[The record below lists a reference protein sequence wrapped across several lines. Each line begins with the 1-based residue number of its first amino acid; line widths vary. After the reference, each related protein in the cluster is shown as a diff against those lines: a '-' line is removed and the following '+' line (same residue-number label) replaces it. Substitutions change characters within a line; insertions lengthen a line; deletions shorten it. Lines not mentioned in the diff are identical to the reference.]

1 MERSLTCAKY
11 KENQVF
17 KKTIPKEFMLKKI
30 NIEEYPKFKK
40 NLNSFFNDINKY
52 FETSYDDKF
61 IIIGNKHKHKNLIP
75 FENAGKNRIKK
86 WLNRITF
93 KSLLKASNDSQKNLT
108 IFQNKG
114 KHEDKK
120 KNIAS
125 SEENS
130 LKPGQRFVDDK
141 EIENI
146 FNLYKELRKI
156 NKNKNSKFITLK
168 DLNKSLNGSD
178 FKSKKSS
185 KILNNDNL
193 INLKQYQTKKLYN
206 SFVKKDNNSNNIF
219 NETDGYKNIS
229 TLSGNLK
236 DEISFKNN
244 FVSIEVNNSNNN
256 NIIVKQKEKEKQKL
270 INKQKQYISKK
281 LDKTIKNKFIHI
293 LALQE
298 KTILDQNKFIKQQ
311 LNLRNYLSTK
321 IKRKKNK
328 LLMVQD
334 ENYRPALETKMKL
347 NILQQKINPDKFYN
361 WINDL
366 HSSENSMITQKY
378 LLSSETI
385 RNPEIMKNFI
395 QTKSKTLEKND
406 YVKKIIPRVTLRNL
420 KNDLKNINR
429 NYDSLYVKGK
439 DLLKLESDVFKKLKG
454 RKIMNDFER
463 LMSPSNTKCKNIYS
477 NIDRNLFNQKTKP
490 NYLLTK

>member
-1 MERSLTCAKY
+1 
-11 KENQVF
+11 
-17 KKTIPKEFMLKKI
+17 
-30 NIEEYPKFKK
+30 
-40 NLNSFFNDINKY
+40 
-52 FETSYDDKF
+52 
-61 IIIGNKHKHKNLIP
+61 
-75 FENAGKNRIKK
+75 
-86 WLNRITF
+86 
-93 KSLLKASNDSQKNLT
+93 
-108 IFQNKG
+108 
-114 KHEDKK
+114 
-120 KNIAS
+120 
-125 SEENS
+125 
-130 LKPGQRFVDDK
+130 
-141 EIENI
+141 
-146 FNLYKELRKI
+146 
-156 NKNKNSKFITLK
+156 
-168 DLNKSLNGSD
+168 
-178 FKSKKSS
+178 
-185 KILNNDNL
+185 
-193 INLKQYQTKKLYN
+193 
-206 SFVKKDNNSNNIF
+206 
-219 NETDGYKNIS
+219 
-229 TLSGNLK
+229 
-236 DEISFKNN
+236 
-244 FVSIEVNNSNNN
+244 
-256 NIIVKQKEKEKQKL
+256 
-270 INKQKQYISKK
+270 
-281 LDKTIKNKFIHI
+281 
-293 LALQE
+293 
-298 KTILDQNKFIKQQ
+298 
-311 LNLRNYLSTK
+311 
-321 IKRKKNK
+321 
-328 LLMVQD
+328 MVQD